1 MLRLSMG
8 VSICLLGESAAV
20 SRPAAGQVS
29 GDRSFGT
36 LVNGS
41 EIESCLSATCTIEG
55 GTLNTAASLLLHSF
69 EEFSPAAGQSVLF
82 IDPDVQSILV
92 RVTGGAG
99 SLINGQIATQPGSQA
114 DLFLVNPSGISFGP
128 TAQLSI
134 GGSLIASTAQRIDF
148 DNGATL
154 ASGQAT
160 APSAEL
166 LSISAPIG
174 LGFLSAEGA
183 SESVSGGGFVP
194 PSAPITVNGPGHLLT
209 FGAPDVPSAFVN
221 RQFQPPSNLSV
232 QPGEAI
238 ALIGNGIDLIGG
250 DLTASG
256 GRVELGSVSSG
267 TVRLNPDL
275 SIDYADVESFA
286 DIDLAGRSIVEVS
299 AIAPGQALLRGQNIS
314 VTESSA
320 VLAEV
325 LPGPPQPDFNPVSG
339 SPPNSPSA
347 GPSLGLIDIQA
358 TETAVISGF
367 SIDPAT
373 PPFHSY
379 LSVDTSPGA
388 AGMGGSINL
397 QARNLRIESGGQLG
411 ANTFGAGDGGQL
423 NLQVAEQALL
433 SGVSPLGPSGLFTT
447 ADALSLGNSGQLSIT
462 AGHLIMTGGAQI
474 FANSFNQGV
483 AGSIDISANRVSL
496 TGTSDP
502 IVLPDSPS
510 PGSPN
515 SPTGPPDSP
524 LASPDS
530 LAAVPAVPNAPS
542 PIPNSGDTSLASSST
557 SPDSVLLDGLAND
570 PISQSPSDLPTIE
583 PTAEDTAPQVFVTPT
598 LIQSGM
604 SPEALGEG
612 GGITIEANQI
622 DVTEGAEISTGTFGP
637 GNAGPLN
644 ITANELIVSG
654 FSPLEG
660 PSGLFTAVNFGASG
674 NGGTLTLNATQLQ
687 VQNGAQIATSTA
699 GTGRAGDL
707 QVNSD
712 SVQLIG
718 QTPQGRSGLF
728 ATAIGDTGAGGNLSV
743 NANTLLV
750 DAGAT
755 VSVSNFPS
763 GEDTPIPPGQG
774 ASGNLQ
780 VIAEQITLRDDS
792 SLSADTVA
800 GDRGNIALQTD
811 LLTLR
816 DGSRITTNA
825 TGTATGGNID
835 IQATDFVVAVPT
847 ENSDITANAV
857 FGDGGQVNISTR
869 QVLGLSVRP
878 ALTPQSD
885 ITASSEFGVAGETRL
900 DTIDSDVRPTD
911 QPLPQ
916 STEVAVVLEGC
927 TPGSASTGRFVQT
940 GTGGLSTSPYGVLN
954 SRESLSDVSVPRSL
968 LPLPPTQSN
977 AQTAS

>member
-1 MLRLSMG
+1 
-8 VSICLLGESAAV
+8 
-20 SRPAAGQVS
+20 
-29 GDRSFGT
+29 
-36 LVNGS
+36 
-41 EIESCLSATCTIEG
+41 
-55 GTLNTAASLLLHSF
+55 
-69 EEFSPAAGQSVLF
+69 
-82 IDPDVQSILV
+82 
-92 RVTGGAG
+92 
-99 SLINGQIATQPGSQA
+99 
-114 DLFLVNPSGISFGP
+114 
-128 TAQLSI
+128 
-134 GGSLIASTAQRIDF
+134 
-148 DNGATL
+148 
-154 ASGQAT
+154 
-160 APSAEL
+160 
-166 LSISAPIG
+166 
-174 LGFLSAEGA
+174 
-183 SESVSGGGFVP
+183 
-194 PSAPITVNGPGHLLT
+194 
-209 FGAPDVPSAFVN
+209 
-221 RQFQPPSNLSV
+221 
-232 QPGEAI
+232 
-238 ALIGNGIDLIGG
+238 
-250 DLTASG
+250 
-256 GRVELGSVSSG
+256 
-267 TVRLNPDL
+267 
-275 SIDYADVESFA
+275 
-286 DIDLAGRSIVEVS
+286 
-299 AIAPGQALLRGQNIS
+299 
-314 VTESSA
+314 
-320 VLAEV
+320 
-325 LPGPPQPDFNPVSG
+325 
-339 SPPNSPSA
+339 
-347 GPSLGLIDIQA
+347 
-358 TETAVISGF
+358 
-367 SIDPAT
+367 
-373 PPFHSY
+373 
-379 LSVDTSPGA
+379 
-388 AGMGGSINL
+388 
-397 QARNLRIESGGQLG
+397 GGQLG

-423 NLQVAEQALL
+423 NLQISEQALL

-510 PGSPN
+510 PGSPD

-542 PIPNSGDTSLASSST
+542 PIPNSRDTSPTTSSTSPQPRDTSLEPRAASPQPRDTSPEPRAASPQPRDTSPASSST

-968 LPLPPTQSN
+968 LPLPPAEGNT
-977 AQTAS
+977 QTASTQSPIEAQGWSRNEQGEVVLMSAIPSPSGCTYTSTTNVDASLPSP